1 MPKVSQLLLG
11 FLLLAFLSTPLLAE
25 LIDED
30 PSVVLHRELLQ
41 HRQREAETKEI
52 AAKRLLNLEA
62 DRSFNQEQF
71 DVLHYDMNIDLNPD
85 THILSGTLMAT
96 LQVVGDPISTA
107 ELNLKYNLSVSG
119 ATVEGAVTTWSHV
132 SSMLTIDLDRVY
144 NNGET
149 LTLSVDYSGNPSG
162 GAFGWDSY
170 GGQDMIWTLSEPY
183 GAREWW
189 PCKDLN
195 TDKADSMDIRVTVP
209 DNLIVASNGLLISD
223 VDNGSTR
230 TFHWKTNYPIVTYLV
245 SLAIHPYTVYSD
257 WYTPLA
263 GGDPM
268 EVAFYIFPDWV
279 GGVEENYAKTVP
291 MLEVFAEGFGEYPFV
306 EEKYGM
312 ASFTWGGGMEHQT
325 ITSMGGWWEDVVSHE
340 AGHQWFG
347 DYITCDDFSHIWLN
361 EGFATWC
368 EAYWKEQTEGFPVY
382 QDYMDGAAYTGP
394 GTIFVEDPYN
404 ENIFDSN
411 LSYNKGSW
419 IPHMLRGMMG
429 DEDFFAGLTLYQEL
443 YGHDSA
449 TTEEF
454 RDVMESASGLE
465 LDPFFTQWIY
475 GEYFPIYE
483 YNWSVARDGIVT
495 LDVDQVQT
503 NTGLFT
509 MPIRIRVNTDQ
520 GAQEFTVQNS
530 MVSESYELPVV
541 GTVESVLLDPDKWI
555 LRQVRTT
562 VSNPTFDSGILLVN
576 GVDWNTY
583 DPEIHNAYEA
593 KAFWGENVIDFWD
606 TFSEPSGG
614 YPSTLP
620 VPVGYGAVTADI
632 IGAYSTV
639 IWVGNHYNGDLAD
652 WQETPIASYLE
663 VGGNVILMSRRGS
676 SFIGDDLTDHLGI
689 TWAETEESLGNCM
702 SNYLG
707 LVNIAFTGSQSWN
720 DVFYTSVGPNSTLL
734 FKDTSGFS
742 VDRGTGVHAQPVGG
756 GTHRPA
762 GAQMVYL
769 AGRPY
774 RMDHASLRSN
784 VEYILE
790 NFFGEPWNPTSVGDD
805 LASTLPRLKGNFP
818 NPFNPKTEISFSL
831 PEAGSAELAVYDTA
845 GRLVRVLVSGHMDAG
860 EHQSVWDGRDDA
872 GAEVASGVYFASL
885 KAAGL
890 NLNQKMVLLK

>member
-11 FLLLAFLSTPLLAE
+11 FLLLAFLSNPLLAE
-25 LIDED
+25 FIDED
-30 PSVVLHRELLQ
+30 PSEVLHRELMQ
-41 HRQREAETKEI
+41 HRMREAETKEI
-52 AAKRLLNLEA
+52 AAKRLLELEA

-71 DVLHYDMNIDLNPD
+71 DVQHYDLDIDLNPD
-85 THILSGTLMAT
+85 THVLSGTLTST
-96 LQVVGDPISTA
+96 LQVIGDPISTV
-107 ELNLKYNLSVSG
+107 EFNLKYNMSVSG
-119 ATVEGAVTTWSHV
+119 AMIGAAATTWSHA

-223 VDNGSTR
+223 VDNGTTR
-230 TFHWKTNYPIVTYLV
+230 TFHWKTHYPIVTYLV

-279 GGVEENYAKTVP
+279 GGVEENYSKTVP
-291 MLEVFAEGFGEYPFV
+291 MLEVFAQGFGEYPFV

-340 AGHQWFG
+340 AGHQWWG

-368 EAYWKEQTEGFPVY
+368 EAYWKEQTEGFSVY
-382 QDYMDGAAYTGP
+382 QDYMDGAAYMGA

-404 ENIFDSN
+404 DNIFDGN

-429 DEDFFAGLTLYQEL
+429 DEDFFAGLTLYQDI

-454 RDVMESASGLE
+454 RDVMEAASGLE
-465 LDPFFTQWIY
+465 LDQFFTQWIY
-475 GEYFPIYE
+475 GEYFPVYE
-483 YNWSVARDGIVT
+483 YNWSVTRDGIVT

-520 GAQEFTVQNS
+520 GAEEFTVQNS
-530 MVSESYELPVV
+530 MASESYELAVT

-562 VSNPTFDSGILLVN
+562 VSNPTFDAGILLVN
-576 GVDWNTY
+576 GVDWGTY
-583 DPEIHNAYEA
+583 DPEIQNAYEA

-620 VPVGYGAVTADI
+620 APVGHGAVTADVI
-632 IGAYSTV
+632 SAYSTV

-676 SFIGDDLTDHLGI
+676 SFLGDDLTDHLGI

-720 DVFYTSVGPNSTLL
+720 DVFSTSVGPNSTLL

-742 VDRGTGVHAQPVGG
+742 VDRGTGVHAQPPGG
-756 GTHRPA
+756 GTHRPE
-762 GAQMVYL
+762 GGQMVFL
-769 AGRPY
+769 SGRPY

-805 LASTLPRLKGNFP
+805 QASTVPMLKGNFP

-831 PEAGSAELAVYDTA
+831 PDAGSAELAVYDTA
-845 GRLVRVLVSGHMDAG
+845 GRLVRVLVSGHMEAG
-860 EHQSVWDGRDDA
+860 EHNSAWDGRDDT

-890 NLNQKMVLLK
+890 SMNRKMVLLK